1 VEEEMI
7 NRFPIQFAKTTL
19 INHDDLSSPKII
31 QSKNFPQRR
40 QPNKEGNSGGSLSP
54 PNALPRE
61 RGIVFVCDD
70 LVKIFNIESPFAR
83 WGPPKLVLPFAS

>member
-1 VEEEMI
+1 MI

-31 QSKNFPQRR
+31 QSKNLPQRR
-40 QPNKEGNSGGSLSP
+40 QPNKEGDSGGGLSP

-70 LVKIFNIESPFAR
+70 LVKRFNIESPFAR
-83 WGPPKLVLPFAS
+83 QGPPKLVFPFSS